1 MEISFLQGG
10 RTSCPLLNNTV
21 IVPKQ
26 CFSGRTCTP
35 HQGPDPH
42 RTGPGPGSHPLATA
56 VLINTTWTPLHL
68 GGRDRPKQTEHSS
81 LLPSF
86 GWHFLAQPLIS
97 SLIKEQ
103 SWSPL
108 GKLNAF
114 NKIFLLADKNRLHGD
129 EWRRRE
135 ETEVMGVSRDSGEGQ
150 IWHILNGARSHT
162 GLHWIYS
169 TTEKCIIS
177 LLQVVSCHLNL
188 MWLYTN
194 ILWTTKRRKTTC
206 LLWIHA
212 KTNIQHDQWFM
223 SVWFLWAGSFER
235 TCHITHC

>member
-1 MEISFLQGG
+1 MDISFLQGG
-10 RTSCPLLNNTV
+10 WTSCPLLNNPA
-21 IVPKQ
+21 IVPEQ
-26 CFSGRTCTP
+26 SFAGRTCTP

-42 RTGPGPGSHPLATA
+42 RTGPGPHPLATA

-129 EWRRRE
+129 EQRRRE
-135 ETEVMGVSRDSGEGQ
+135 EPEVMVVRRDSGEGQ

-162 GLHWIYS
+162 GPHWIYS
-169 TTEKCIIS
+169 ATEKCI
-177 LLQVVSCHLNL
+177 LFYLQFVSFHSKSNVIA
-188 MWLYTN
+188 YKSSEN
-194 ILWTTKRRKTTC
+194 YKENK
-206 LLWIHA
+206 
-212 KTNIQHDQWFM
+212 
-223 SVWFLWAGSFER
+223 
-235 TCHITHC
+235 